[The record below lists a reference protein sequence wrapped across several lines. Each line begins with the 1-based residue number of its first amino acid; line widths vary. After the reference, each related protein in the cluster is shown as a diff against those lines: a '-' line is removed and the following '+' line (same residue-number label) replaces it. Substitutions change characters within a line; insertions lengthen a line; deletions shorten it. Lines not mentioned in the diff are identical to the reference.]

1 MEWILIIL
9 PLAFLHGWY
18 VGRHFGIKLG
28 AAGMFDQ
35 LYDNGV
41 PVRGKLET
49 RTIEISLKDE

>member
-1 MEWILIIL
+1 MELILIIL

>member
-35 LYDNGV
+35 LYDNGI